1 MFTHE
6 VVIVAATCVLSSRQ
20 RFNLTTS
27 VRLADAAP
35 CGVSASSLRSEV
47 LEEADWQVTAAVLD
61 IIDCYCPRSGT
72 SLGAELTFNT
82 LRRAERN
89 VAAPSQVADAQ
100 IQASAILACKNM
112 MALGASDSFTVGAL
126 ARQRCDDYEVTH
138 RHECAPCTLEGPET
152 TWSHL

>member
-6 VVIVAATCVLSSRQ
+6 VVIVTATCVLSSRQ

-47 LEEADWQVTAAVLD
+47 LEEADWQVTAEVLD

-72 SLGAELTFNT
+72 SLGAELTFNA

-89 VAAPSQVADAQ
+89 VAAPSQVADVQ
-100 IQASAILACKNM
+100 IQASALLACKNM

-126 ARQRCDDYEVTH
+126 ARQRCDDYKVT
-138 RHECAPCTLEGPET
+138 
-152 TWSHL
+152 